1 MPVHPSPSPSP
12 SPSPAPSR
20 PLHLA
25 VALDGAGWHPAAWRE
40 PGADA
45 DRLFTAGYWAALVAE
60 AEAGLLDFVTFED
73 SLSLQST
80 DPAGPD
86 GRTDLVRGR
95 LDAVLVAARV
105 APLSRHIG
113 LVPSVVATHTEPFH
127 VSKALATLDYV
138 SRGRAGL
145 RIQISERPDEVRH
158 FGRRSGPL
166 DPAGL
171 YGEAADHIEVVRRL
185 WDSWEDDAEIRD
197 AATGRFIDRA
207 KLHYI
212 DFVGPR
218 FSVKGPSITPRPP
231 QGLPPVSAL
240 ASDAAVYPFLARSA
254 DIGYVTARD
263 AGEVRAAVA
272 ALPAAAHVFGE
283 LAVFLDEQPATA
295 ERRLQR
301 LDAAHGVAYTSDAP
315 VFAGTPADLADL
327 LLEWRE
333 AGLTGFRLR
342 PGVLAHDLP
351 AITRGLVPELQ
362 RRGAFRRSYEASSL
376 RGLLGLPRPAS
387 RYAAAPAAGAATASP
402 AA

>member
-1 MPVHPSPSPSP
+1 MPVHPSPTTTPG
-12 SPSPAPSR
+12 PA
-20 PLHLA
+20 LHLA

-45 DRLFTAGYWAALVAE
+45 DRLFTAGHWAALVAE

-95 LDAVLVAARV
+95 LDAVLVAARL

-145 RIQISERPDEVRH
+145 RIQISERPDEVAH
-158 FGRRSGPL
+158 FGRRAGVL
-166 DPAGL
+166 DQVEL
-171 YGEAADHIEVVRRL
+171 YGEAADHVEVVRRL

-197 AATGRFIDRA
+197 VATGRFIDRA

-212 DFVGPR
+212 DFEGPH

-240 ASDAAVYPFLARSA
+240 ASDAAAYPFLARSA
-254 DIGYVTARD
+254 DIGYVTARNAD
-263 AGEVRAAVA
+263 EIRTAVA
-272 ALPAAAHVFGE
+272 ALPGTPHLFGE
-283 LAVFLDEQPATA
+283 LTVFLDEQPAAA

-301 LDAAHGVAYTSDAP
+301 LDAVHGSAYTSDAP
-315 VFAGTPADLADL
+315 VFAGTPAHLADL
-327 LLEWRE
+327 LLEGQE

-362 RRGAFRRSYEASSL
+362 RRGVFRQAYEASSL
-376 RGLLGLPRPAS
+376 RGLLGLERPAN
-387 RYAAAPAAGAATASP
+387 RYAAPAAAVAATASP
-402 AA
+402 ATASPAA